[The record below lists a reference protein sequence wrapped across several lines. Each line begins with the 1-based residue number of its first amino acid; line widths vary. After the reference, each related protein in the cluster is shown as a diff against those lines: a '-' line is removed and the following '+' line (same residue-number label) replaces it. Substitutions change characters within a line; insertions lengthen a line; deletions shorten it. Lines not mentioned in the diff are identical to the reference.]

1 MKKARL
7 DKLLKIAKYFEREEQ
22 KAMQRLHQY
31 KTSLS
36 EQQKILDNL
45 RGYRQQYLNEINLS
59 GFNGININKLGNY
72 KKFIGNIET
81 AVTQHEVMIKST
93 RDQYAAAHRT
103 WRKRSNKL
111 NAVNRLAE
119 RIRLSIVRLEEIGI
133 QKSIDDFVLQQHQK
147 KQEH

>member
-93 RDQYAAAHRT
+93 RDQYAAHRT